1 MEMSTELQ
9 MLGKIAIAAFLGG
22 LVGIER
28 EFAERPAGLR
38 THMLVGATATL
49 FIMLADIM
57 LSTFDPRGIVNAD
70 PVRAIEAIVVGISF
84 LGAGTILKYRQEGER
99 VVEGLTT
106 SASILSVAAIGIA
119 VALDA
124 YILAAG
130 AAILNL
136 FINWGLMALVNR
148 AKPRCQATSGYLIP
162 ISIAQVQALRLGR
175 RAEFCFLCK
184 SPCLLFQES

>member
-1 MEMSTELQ
+1 MELSTELQ
-9 MLGKIAIAAFLGG
+9 ILGKVVVAALLGG

-38 THMLVGATATL
+38 THMLVGATAAFFVL
-49 FIMLADIM
+49 LADLM
-57 LSTFDPRGIVNAD
+57 LSSFTPRDVLTAD
-70 PVRAIEAIVVGISF
+70 PVRVVEAIVVGISF

-124 YILAAG
+124 FVLAAG
-130 AAILNL
+130 VALLNL
-136 FINWGLMALVNR
+136 FINWGLMYIVNR
-148 AKPRCQATSGYLIP
+148 VKSKQA
-162 ISIAQVQALRLGR
+162 
-175 RAEFCFLCK
+175 
-184 SPCLLFQES
+184 

>member
-1 MEMSTELQ
+1 MEISTEFQ
-9 MLGKIAIAAFLGG
+9 MLGKIIIAALLGG

-49 FIMLADIM
+49 FVMLAN
-57 LSTFDPRGIVNAD
+57 LLLATFDPRDIINAD
-70 PVRAIEAIVVGISF
+70 PVRVIEAIVVGISF

-119 VALDA
+119 VALNA
-124 YILAAG
+124 YILAVG
-130 AAILNL
+130 AALLNL
-136 FINWGLMALVNR
+136 FINWGLMELVSR
-148 AKPRCQATSGYLIP
+148 AKNRRKTSL
-162 ISIAQVQALRLGR
+162 
-175 RAEFCFLCK
+175 K
-184 SPCLLFQES
+184 